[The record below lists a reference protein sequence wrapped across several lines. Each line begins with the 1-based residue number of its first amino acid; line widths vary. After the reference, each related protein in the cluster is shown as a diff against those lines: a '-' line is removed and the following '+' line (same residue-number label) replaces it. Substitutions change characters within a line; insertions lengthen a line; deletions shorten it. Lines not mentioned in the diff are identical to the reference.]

1 MGFLDK
7 LMGRGKKAAGDLTGD
22 SSLQREGAHQ
32 EQAAVADEHAAV
44 HEEQAAEARGGSGGA
59 QGRRQHAVARYD
71 GGGASAG
78 AAPVVCRPA
87 PRVPLVG

>member
-22 SSLQREGAHQ
+22 TSLQREGAHQ

-44 HEEQAAEARGGSGGA
+44 HEEQAAEARA
-59 QGRRQHAVARYD
+59 EARR
-71 GGGASAG
+71 SAG
-78 AAPVVCRPA
+78 PPTARRSAV
-87 PRVPLVG
+87 